1 MQKLDQKTVI
11 SDIYDVLMDNTMHPT
26 IHFPLQFNRAY
37 FDADEEKIYLLSTNK
52 NAAEFKITIE
62 RI

>member
-1 MQKLDQKTVI
+1 MEKLSQKTVI

-26 IHFPLQFNRAY
+26 IHFLLQFGRAY

-52 NAAEFKITIE
+52 NASEFKITIE
-62 RI
+62 RV